1 MDFFVQILRQ
11 AIEWIYGF
19 CGDYGIAIVLITA
32 AIRVL
37 LLPLNIR
44 QRKQMRKQ
52 QEIAGEAEALREK
65 YKNQQQKLNEE
76 LGKLYQEKG
85 TGMGSCLVSFLQF
98 PIMMC
103 LYNGI
108 RLTAAAGAATV
119 LLPWVSS
126 LLVRDRTM
134 ILPIATLAVQL
145 LPQTYPYIRYFRA
158 LNLQKMPVQMIL
170 ILLLTNSMFAFAIP
184 SGIGLYYFVSGLF
197 TAVEQLAVYMFSV
210 RRLAV

>member
-158 LNLQKMPVQMIL
+158 LNLQKMPVHMIL

-184 SGIGLYYFVSGLF
+184 SGIGLYYFASGLF

>member
-184 SGIGLYYFVSGLF
+184 SGIGLYYFASGLF